1 VHRDVKPAN
10 IFLTSDGHAKVLDF
24 GLARIAE
31 PGDTDAVSTNLNDD
45 PATTPG
51 AVLGTVGYMAPEQG
65 APGPLDARTDV
76 YALGVCL
83 LRLLGGRVP
92 GAQASAAVQLSDTLV
107 DELLAA
113 DVLVLAAPMYNFSV
127 PSTLKAWI
135 DHVARAGRTFQYTAT
150 GPVGLATGKK
160 AVIFTASGGVY
171 SAGPG
176 AAYDY
181 LSTYLR
187 TALGFI
193 GITDI
198 EFVQAEGVA
207 MGEEAVAS
215 AIAKGRAS
223 IEALAA

>member
-1 VHRDVKPAN
+1 M
-10 IFLTSDGHAKVLDF
+10 SKVLYINSSVRNSGSLSRQLSGEF
-24 GLARIAE
+24 VAKLAA
-31 PGDTDAVSTNLNDD
+31 
-45 PATTPG
+45 
-51 AVLGTVGYMAPEQG
+51 QG
-65 APGPLDARTDV
+65 ASVVERDLAAQP
-76 YALGVCL
+76 
-83 LRLLGGRVP
+83 VP
-92 GAQASAAVQLSDTLV
+92 HLTEEVMGAFFTPAEQRSAQAAAAVQLSDTLV

-207 MGEEAVAS
+207 MGEDAVAS

>member
-1 VHRDVKPAN
+1 M
-10 IFLTSDGHAKVLDF
+10 AKVLHINSSVRNNGSLSRQLSGEF
-24 GLARIAE
+24 VAKLAAHGASVVERDLAQNPVPHLTE
-31 PGDTDAVSTNLNDD
+31 EVMGAFFT
-45 PATTPG
+45 PAD
-51 AVLGTVGYMAPEQG
+51 Q
-65 APGPLDARTDV
+65 RS
-76 YALGVCL
+76 
-83 LRLLGGRVP
+83 
-92 GAQASAAVQLSDTLV
+92 AQAAAAVRLSDTLV

-171 SAGPG
+171 SEGPG

-187 TALGFI
+187 AALGFL

-198 EFVQAEGVA
+198 EFV
-207 MGEEAVAS
+207 
-215 AIAKGRAS
+215 RAQG
-223 IEALAA
+223 LAYGDEFRSKSLSDANVVINEQLFAAA

>member
-1 VHRDVKPAN
+1 MAN
-10 IFLTSDGHAKVLDF
+10 VLHINSSVRNSGSLSRQLSGEFVAK
-24 GLARIAE
+24 LAAQ
-31 PGDTDAVSTNLNDD
+31 GDTIVVRDLAAQPVPHLTEEVMGAFFT
-45 PATTPG
+45 PA
-51 AVLGTVGYMAPEQG
+51 EQ
-65 APGPLDARTDV
+65 RS
-76 YALGVCL
+76 
-83 LRLLGGRVP
+83 
-92 GAQASAAVQLSDTLV
+92 AQAAAAVQLSDTLV

-135 DHVARAGRTFQYTAT
+135 DHVARAGRTFQYTAN

-160 AVIFTASGGVY
+160 AYIFTASGGIY
-171 SAGPG
+171 SEGPG

-193 GITDI
+193 GIMDI

-207 MGEEAVAS
+207 MGEDAVTS

>member
-1 VHRDVKPAN
+1 MANVLHINSSVRNTGSLSRQLSGELVAKLAAQGNTVVTRDLAAQPVPHLTEAMMGAFFTPA
-10 IFLTSDGHAKVLDF
+10 DQRG
-24 GLARIAE
+24 E
-31 PGDTDAVSTNLNDD
+31 Q
-45 PATTPG
+45 AT
-51 AVLGTVGYMAPEQG
+51 A
-65 APGPLDARTDV
+65 DIKI
-76 YALGVCL
+76 
-83 LRLLGGRVP
+83 
-92 GAQASAAVQLSDTLV
+92 SDTLV

-113 DVLVLAAPMYNFSV
+113 DILVLAAPMYNFSV
-127 PSTLKAWI
+127 PSTVKAWI

-160 AVIFTASGGVY
+160 AYIFTASGGVY
-171 SAGPG
+171 SEGAG

-198 EFVQAEGVA
+198 TFVQAEGVA
-207 MGEEAVAS
+207 LGEEAVA
-215 AIAKGRAS
+215 ATLAKGRGT

>member
-1 VHRDVKPAN
+1 M
-10 IFLTSDGHAKVLDF
+10 SKVLYINSSARNNSSLSRQLSGEF
-24 GLARIAE
+24 VAKLAAQGNTVVERDLAAQPVPHLTEEVIGAFFTPPDQRGAE
-31 PGDTDAVSTNLNDD
+31 AAFAVK
-45 PATTPG
+45 
-51 AVLGTVGYMAPEQG
+51 
-65 APGPLDARTDV
+65 
-76 YALGVCL
+76 
-83 LRLLGGRVP
+83 
-92 GAQASAAVQLSDTLV
+92 LSDTLV

-135 DHVARAGRTFQYTAT
+135 DHVARVGRTFQYTAT

-160 AVIFTASGGVY
+160 AYIFTSSGGIY
-171 SAGPG
+171 SEGPA

-198 EFVQAEGVA
+198 SFIQTEGVSR
-207 MGEEAVAS
+207 GDEALAN
-215 AIAKGRAS
+215 ALAKTRAS
-223 IEALAA
+223 IAALAA